1 MLLCDYEKYV
11 QLLRGWTNHYY
22 IIDVLISGWMAPQ
35 ASNLLAQMQI
45 STALDVVIQAQ
56 IINLFK
62 QIKREYDVAVI
73 FITHDLSI
81 IGEIADK
88 VAVMYAGK
96 FMNPKNICTLKDL
109 SNMLTAREVW
119 RSQYDNTVA

>member
-1 MLLCDYEKYV
+1 
-11 QLLRGWTNHYY
+11 
-22 IIDVLISGWMAPQ
+22 
-35 ASNLLAQMQI
+35 MQI
-45 STALDVVIQAQ
+45 LTALDVVIQAQ

-119 RSQYDNTVA
+119 RSQYDNTAA